1 MPLRSSLKIH
11 GVNGDADAFEVSFAL
26 DDVEAQM
33 PPSGATQKLSFDVND
48 LKTSAAVSSDIVS
61 SELASNEIV
70 SSDIV
75 SSDIASS
82 AALSDTSAAA
92 AFARRC
98 GAAACREART
108 SQAARH
114 LGTPRYDVGSCSRLE
129 GSSKG
134 TFQMSWAYSLTVR
147 SEENHAIRAML
158 SMLARIQSK
167 GDSHSFST
175 RLCVAQ

>member
-48 LKTSAAVSSDIVS
+48 LKTSAAGDIVS

-92 AFARRC
+92 AAVPVP
-98 GAAACREART
+98 A
-108 SQAARH
+108 
-114 LGTPRYDVGSCSRLE
+114 
-129 GSSKG
+129 SSPLHYFIKIG
-134 TFQMSWAYSLTVR
+134 D
-147 SEENHAIRAML
+147 I
-158 SMLARIQSK
+158 K
-167 GDSHSFST
+167 GDST
-175 RLCVAQ
+175 V

>member
-75 SSDIASS
+75 SSDIVSSDIASS

-92 AFARRC
+92 AAMPVP
-98 GAAACREART
+98 A
-108 SQAARH
+108 
-114 LGTPRYDVGSCSRLE
+114 
-129 GSSKG
+129 SSPLHYFIKIG
-134 TFQMSWAYSLTVR
+134 D
-147 SEENHAIRAML
+147 I
-158 SMLARIQSK
+158 K
-167 GDSHSFST
+167 GDSTVKGFEG
-175 RLCVAQ
+175 

>member
-92 AFARRC
+92 AAVPIP
-98 GAAACREART
+98 A
-108 SQAARH
+108 
-114 LGTPRYDVGSCSRLE
+114 
-129 GSSKG
+129 SSPLHYFIKIG
-134 TFQMSWAYSLTVR
+134 D
-147 SEENHAIRAML
+147 I
-158 SMLARIQSK
+158 K
-167 GDSHSFST
+167 GDSTVKGFEG
-175 RLCVAQ
+175 

>member
-33 PPSGATQKLSFDVND
+33 APSGATQKLSFD
-48 LKTSAAVSSDIVS
+48 KTSAAVSSDIVS

-82 AALSDTSAAA
+82 AALSDRSAAA
-92 AFARRC
+92 AAVPVP
-98 GAAACREART
+98 A
-108 SQAARH
+108 
-114 LGTPRYDVGSCSRLE
+114 
-129 GSSKG
+129 SSPLHY
-134 TFQMSWAYSLTVR
+134 F
-147 SEENHAIRAML
+147 I
-158 SMLARIQSK
+158 
-167 GDSHSFST
+167 
-175 RLCVAQ
+175 